1 MGKEKRRR
9 RVRETPEE
17 QRKRI
22 REEIRENKGMFIL
35 YLFLRLSVVSVMIAQ
50 IFNRDWNNVAMCVL
64 TLLLFM
70 IPSFVEH
77 RIHIDVPNTL
87 EVIILIFIFAAE
99 ILGEVQEFYVNVP
112 FWDTMLH
119 TTTGFLCAAIGIALI
134 DILNRSERFAIHLSP
149 FFVALVAFC
158 FSMMIGAVW
167 ELYEYAADS
176 LFRMDMQK
184 DTVVTH
190 FSSVNLHPEGRN
202 IPVELSDIKQT
213 VITGVINGEEVEV
226 VIPDGYL
233 DIGIVDTMEDLTVNF
248 IGALVFSVI
257 GYFYV
262 KNRGKGRFAKRFMP
276 TRMRPPQEDGAN
288 TVEPVPVPVGGS
300 EEAPPTS
307 GTPPEDA

>member
-35 YLFLRLSVVSVMIAQ
+35 YLFLRLSVVGVMIAQ